1 MKQLILSKNDYEI
14 KIALLEDEKLVEL
27 YIENIYQKEIVGNIY
42 KGEVV
47 NILNDGE
54 IIFLDIGFEKNAFL
68 AFEKKK
74 FGKKF
79 NVGDKIIVQVE
90 APERDNKGAK
100 VTLDYSINRDNLVLL
115 PNSKNISISKK
126 IKDENE
132 RDRLKNIFL
141 ENQENGI
148 IIRTASEK
156 KSEAILKY
164 EYERLIEINKEIKKN
179 FENKKLGLLYDEN
192 NLFKNVVKNIFDKSI
207 SEFIVEADDREN
219 FLKIREYLL
228 EFNKEELSKKL
239 KKYFK
244 DEKIFDYYKI
254 NSEIKRARDK
264 KVWLKSGGY
273 LIIEKTE
280 ALVSID
286 VNTGQNTDKTIAKNI
301 FNTNLE
307 ATKEIVR
314 QLRLRNLSGIII
326 IDFINMKKA
335 EDRKIIFQEL
345 KKELEKD
352 RVETNLF
359 DFTPLG
365 LIQITRKRQGK
376 ELEKYFYEEP
386 CEVCEGSGKKIS
398 FEREVLNILEEL
410 DDLKNEKLLVQANKK
425 IVDGLKKIKPD
436 IEYKIISEG
445 AAKIILQK

>member
-68 AFEKKK
+68 GFEKKK
-74 FGKKF
+74 FEKKF

-90 APERDNKGAK
+90 APERDNKGVK
-100 VTLDYSINRDNLVLL
+100 VTLDYSINGDNLVLL
-115 PNSKNISISKK
+115 PNSKNIS
-126 IKDENE
+126 
-132 RDRLKNIFL
+132 RLKNIFL

-192 NLFKNVVKNIFDKSI
+192 NLLKNVVKNIFDESI
-207 SEFIVEADDREN
+207 SEFIVEVDDREN

-326 IDFINMKKA
+326 IDFMNMKKA

-386 CEVCEGSGKKIS
+386 CEVCEGSGKRIS

-425 IVDGLKKIKPD
+425 IVEGLKKIKSD